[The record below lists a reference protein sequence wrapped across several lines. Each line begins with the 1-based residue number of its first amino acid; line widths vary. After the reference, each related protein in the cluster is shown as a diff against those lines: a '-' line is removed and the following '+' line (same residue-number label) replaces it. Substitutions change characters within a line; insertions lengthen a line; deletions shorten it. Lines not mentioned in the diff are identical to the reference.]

1 MLEKEMQINNDNMQ
15 DNTKEN
21 SFWQKIM
28 KLKPI
33 YQIILIVF
41 ILILFIVIVYLIM
54 KFKGK
59 VSDKKKEKIL
69 KVNEYIQNR
78 LNERYELREKINK
91 FYTTKVLTSDG
102 HNQRREL
109 KTEIKNDDSDYLVGP
124 NYFSDN
130 DYDNRRS
137 KLMEQFLK
145 EE

>member
-1 MLEKEMQINNDNMQ
+1 MQINNDNMQ

-59 VSDKKKEKIL
+59 VYDNKKKLEK
-69 KVNEYIQNR
+69 
-78 LNERYELREKINK
+78 KINK
-91 FYTTKVLTSDG
+91 SYNIEKITSDG
-102 HNQRREL
+102 TNQRREL